1 LFVGIRSFASYL
13 FSCNLSEVVIV
24 GLAVASALPLPLL
37 PLQILYLN
45 LVTDVFPAFALAM
58 GEGETGILRKPPRDP
73 KEPILGRTQWHDI
86 SSGRYV

>member
-1 LFVGIRSFASYL
+1 
-13 FSCNLSEVVIV
+13 
-24 GLAVASALPLPLL
+24 
-37 PLQILYLN
+37 
-45 LVTDVFPAFALAM
+45 M